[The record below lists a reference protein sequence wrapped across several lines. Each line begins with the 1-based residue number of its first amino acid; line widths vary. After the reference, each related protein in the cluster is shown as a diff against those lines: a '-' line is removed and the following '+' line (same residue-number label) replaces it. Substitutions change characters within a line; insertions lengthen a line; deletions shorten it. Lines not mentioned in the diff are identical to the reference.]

1 MLLHLFCRSVVPV
14 SVLRIM
20 IPRLHDTK
28 QLPSPQRSTKKPLC
42 NKCPVHRKKS
52 RNTSSSVP
60 YHMLLNN
67 GHVTWIIQ
75 KWDAQEHV
83 NNCQCNTSEQLHN
96 SARVGDMHEKKS
108 SRLFTNKPGV
118 HISPLQGVISI
129 SRLHSCQGCAACPR
143 WTRCLWKFKVVKR
156 YASKVEMLRNNQTR
170 KVFCNRVMVTPPD
183 AQACFKRSKV
193 NIELR
198 WHGNSPGSQLSQPFK
213 QSVRSVRLKLQRFQ
227 RMNNSHGCDRDAD
240 WRPWCRVA
248 TMFTSKTWGTHPKA
262 DLDEPVIING

>member
-1 MLLHLFCRSVVPV
+1 MSGPPKKKPKYIQQCTLPYVIEQWSCHMDNSEMRCTR
-14 SVLRIM
+14 
-20 IPRLHDTK
+20 TCE
-28 QLPSPQRSTKKPLC
+28 QLPMQYIWT
-42 NKCPVHRKKS
+42 V
-52 RNTSSSVP
+52 
-60 YHMLLNN
+60 
-67 GHVTWIIQ
+67 
-75 KWDAQEHV
+75 AQF
-83 NNCQCNTSEQLHN
+83 
-96 SARVGDMHEKKS
+96 SACWRYAWKKS

-183 AQACFKRSKV
+183 AQACFKRSKA